1 MVGLNSNIA
10 QDCLLTG
17 QEQNGPINR
26 KMVVDYRLPP
36 RQHIHRWNPCTEEI
50 IPGKKKI
57 CQANLLHKWH
67 WVLFILSLHFWTIT
81 EVLKISYKYFRPS
94 QRSRKTESAVK
105 VGLLHRPRKV
115 GCMTQSH
122 FSGQKLLCTA
132 FILDYFLWLLLV
144 VLRSIFFGG
153 RGPRNKVDSIC
164 STFFL
169 I

>member
-1 MVGLNSNIA
+1 MGKW
-10 QDCLLTG
+10 LLTTACPQDNTSIG
-17 QEQNGPINR
+17 ETLVQKKSYQERRI
-26 KMVVDYRLPP
+26 
-36 RQHIHRWNPCTEEI
+36 
-50 IPGKKKI
+50 I

-153 RGPRNKVDSIC
+153 RGPRNEVDSIC